1 MVTAPAAATI
11 GATGTVLLQWG
22 TNASLPP
29 LAPSTRYLGIVG
41 YSDGVTEF
49 GGTIVSIVT

>member
-1 MVTAPAAATI
+1 V
-11 GATGTVLLQWG
+11 QWG

-29 LAPSTRYLGIVG
+29 LAPATRYLGIVG
-41 YSDGVTEF
+41 YSDGITEF